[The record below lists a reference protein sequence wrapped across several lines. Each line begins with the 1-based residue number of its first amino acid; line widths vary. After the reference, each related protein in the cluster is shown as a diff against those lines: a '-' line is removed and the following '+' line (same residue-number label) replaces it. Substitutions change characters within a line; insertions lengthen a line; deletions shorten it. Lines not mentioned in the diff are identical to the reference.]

1 MGSRPGWILFRDL
14 QGIDMSKDEAGA
26 LRVDDLRALLR
37 LINALHEMP
46 PDPLIRKQFLLK
58 ELCALSRAK
67 VGICAITHLAQP
79 LRSLSPVPVVYT
91 GVRGEAE
98 AGILQRYYQ
107 TGEPSDPFR
116 AGMIKLM
123 VKKGP
128 CLRTFSQDQIVSST
142 VWRKCEYVEQVRR
155 PAGLGHCICSMLP
168 LSGTK
173 LVGELVLSRASSDR
187 RPFSDRERNLL
198 DVFHGEAAWIYQA
211 DVPFGSPDILSLTPR
226 QRQTLQYL
234 LAGHSEKQIA
244 SMLKLSRNTV
254 HHYVKALHRHFKVSS
269 RSELL
274 ARWVRSV

>member
-1 MGSRPGWILFRDL
+1 MDTDKDL
-14 QGIDMSKDEAGA
+14 QGNDMSKDEAGA

-37 LINALHEMP
+37 LINALHETP
-46 PDPLIRKQFLLK
+46 PDPMVRKRFLLK
-58 ELCALSRAK
+58 ELCALAKAK

-98 AGILQRYYQ
+98 SGILHRYYQ
-107 TGEPSDPFR
+107 SGEPSDPFR
-116 AGMIKLM
+116 SGMIKLM
-123 VKKGP
+123 KKKGP
-128 CLRTFSQDQIVSST
+128 HLLTCLREQVVPTD
-142 VWRKCEYVEQVRR
+142 VWRRSAHVEQVRR

-168 LSGTK
+168 LSGTQ
-173 LVGELVLSRASSDR
+173 LVGELVLSRASTDR
-187 RPFSDRERNLL
+187 RPFSERERTLL

-244 SMLKLSRNTV
+244 SLLKLSRNTV